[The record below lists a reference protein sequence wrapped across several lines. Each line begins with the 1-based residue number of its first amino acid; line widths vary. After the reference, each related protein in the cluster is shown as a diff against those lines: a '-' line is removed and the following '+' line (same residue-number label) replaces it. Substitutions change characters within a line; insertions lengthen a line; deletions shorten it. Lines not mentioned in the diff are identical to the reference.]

1 MNVQDQISLVEKEV
15 INHFNKNAKYTGIAS
30 PDLFADEQRH
40 IIEIGTSILC
50 TKWKI
55 GYEGGS
61 FVQSF
66 VNNDLMGA
74 IGRADSTTYKGF
86 KFFAS
91 LMYNV
96 GKPIELCRL
105 ESNLN

>member
-1 MNVQDQISLVEKEV
+1 MNTVDQIEIVKEV
-15 INHFNKNAKYTGIAS
+15 VKNY
-30 PDLFADEQRH
+30 FADNAQWLNLSELSESEKSH
-40 IIEIGTSILC
+40 IIAIGTSILC
-50 TKWKI
+50 TKWKV
-55 GYEGGS
+55 GYEGGG

-74 IGRADSTTYKGF
+74 IGSADGTSYKGF

-96 GKPIELCRL
+96 GMPSKLTPKY
-105 ESNLN
+105 N

>member
-1 MNVQDQISLVEKEV
+1 MNVQNQIEIVKKEV
-15 INHFNKNAKYTGIAS
+15 VNHFNQNAEYTGVANLGES
-30 PDLFADEQRH
+30 EKNH

-50 TKWKI
+50 TKWKV

-61 FVQSF
+61 FVRTF

-74 IGRADSTTYKGF
+74 IGRADGTSYKGF

-96 GKPIELCRL
+96 GKPMVLCQI